1 MAGPASSERKEQA
14 EAAVEDALGGEE
26 KMSVDEDEESSE
38 QRTEKRRKQRCLSWL
53 ILQDLGSRFTEWV
66 DKRMWLNVRLAVS
79 SLILLQQ

>member
-26 KMSVDEDEESSE
+26 KMSVDGDEEVSSE
-38 QRTEKRRKQRCLSWL
+38 RQAESRRKQRCLSWL

-66 DKRMWLNVRLAVS
+66 EKRMWLNARLAVS
-79 SLILLQQ
+79 EYYLA